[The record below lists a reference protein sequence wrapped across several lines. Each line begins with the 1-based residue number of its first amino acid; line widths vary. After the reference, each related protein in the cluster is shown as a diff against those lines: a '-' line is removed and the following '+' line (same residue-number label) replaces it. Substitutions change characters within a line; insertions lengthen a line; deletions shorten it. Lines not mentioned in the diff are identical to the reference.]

1 MKNFKSQ
8 NLILAILLLS
18 FFTSCSKPEP
28 VSFAGYKNVRFSNEG
43 FATGIIRMG
52 VAFYNPNSFPMKI
65 KETALQLLVDGHPLG
80 KITQDFISRMP
91 AKDTFLMPVSLKVNL
106 VDLVQKV
113 LSISQQDSIL
123 LQAKGSCKIG
133 KAGVFRK
140 LPLKY
145 QSKEVLKMF

>member
-1 MKNFKSQ
+1 MKNFKRR
-8 NLILAILLLS
+8 NFILAILLLS
-18 FFTSCSKPEP
+18 FFTACRKPEP

-43 FATGIIRMG
+43 FVTGIIRMD

-65 KETALQLLVDGHPLG
+65 KETTLQLLIDGHPLG
-80 KITQDFISRMP
+80 EIIQDSVSQMP

-106 VDLVQKV
+106 VNLVQKV
-113 LSISQQDSIL
+113 LSTSQQDSIL